1 MRFHWRIVE
10 ALLVGTGCV
19 LCGVSAATTAGGA
32 AGKSAA
38 VEVSDL
44 SGISG
49 GISGAICPIVYPVD
63 ESPAAKGYQY
73 IFYGNAFFISREG
86 YLITAAHVL
95 HSFSNGGQ
103 PYILVGRSE
112 APPRML
118 KAEVVAV
125 DREHDVAVLRA
136 TPNPFQANYRVAFL
150 SLGAGAPVRGED
162 VVVAALRPSRRQP
175 RTFETELQDR
185 SEARV
190 VDYQS
195 SRLEKGLGETELML
209 FSHEVILGQS
219 GAPVLSAEG
228 LDVVGFV
235 EGQWLH
241 PAASL
246 AAEMKQ
252 GATTIGAAVPIRYA
266 IALLREKGI
275 SWRTGP
281 SVAVP
286 EGRGA
291 GVGELH

>member
-1 MRFHWRIVE
+1 MRFHRRIVQP
-10 ALLVGTGCV
+10 LLAAVGCV
-19 LCGVSAATTAGGA
+19 LCGASAVTADGGA
-32 AGKSAA
+32 ASKTAA
-38 VEVSDL
+38 ALEPSDP
-44 SGISG
+44 GA
-49 GISGAICPIVYPVD
+49 ISGAICPIVYPVD
-63 ESPAAKGYQY
+63 ESPAAKGYPY

-103 PYILVGRSE
+103 PYILLGRNE
-112 APPRML
+112 APPQML

-136 TPNPFQANYRVAFL
+136 APNPFQGNYRVAFL

-175 RTFETELQDR
+175 HTFETELQDR
-185 SEARV
+185 SAARV

-195 SRLEKGLGETELML
+195 SRLEKGLGETQLLL
-209 FSHEVILGQS
+209 FNHEVILGQS
-219 GAPVLSAEG
+219 GAPVLAAG
-228 LDVVGFV
+228 GHAVVGFV

-246 AAEMKQ
+246 AVEMKQ

-266 IALLREKGI
+266 IALLREQGI
-275 SWRTGP
+275 SWRTDSG
-281 SVAVP
+281 VAVP
-286 EGRGA
+286 
-291 GVGELH
+291 GE